1 MTKVMGQLYRDLDE
15 NMENQP
21 RQKALNKIILSY
33 VRGRRVLDVGCGSG
47 TLLELLLKAGFE
59 SEGCDPSVSQ
69 CNLAKERLKK
79 AKLSDINVYNT
90 ALDAFSPKNGKYN
103 TVICLDVIEHLKND
117 KKAMAKLLSLIERDG
132 RLLLVVPA
140 MPSLWSKRDEEYGHH
155 RRYTRQL
162 LQKLLLNQPAKI
174 KILRYWNFVG
184 ALFLWFFRGIHRE
197 LKTDYLMI
205 EEKEP
210 LKTINQLLY
219 FWLASIESRIAFPF
233 GLSLFLVAERSES

>member
-15 NMENQP
+15 NLKNQP
-21 RQKALNKIILSY
+21 RQKALNKLILSY
-33 VRGRRVLDVGCGSG
+33 IIGKRVLDVGCGSG

-59 SEGCDPSVSQ
+59 AEGCDSSASQ

-79 AKLSDINVYNT
+79 AKLSKINVYNVP
-90 ALDAFSPKNGKYN
+90 LDAFSPKNGKYD
-103 TVICLDVIEHLKND
+103 TVACLDVIEHLKND
-117 KKAMAKLLSLIERDG
+117 KKAITNLLNLTARGG

-140 MPSLWSKRDEEYGHH
+140 MPSLWSKRDEEYGHY
-155 RRYTRQL
+155 RRYTHQL

-174 KILRYWNFVG
+174 EFIRHWNFAG
-184 ALFLWFFRGIHRE
+184 ALFLWFFRGIGRE

-219 FWLASIESRIAFPF
+219 FWLANIESRIAFPF